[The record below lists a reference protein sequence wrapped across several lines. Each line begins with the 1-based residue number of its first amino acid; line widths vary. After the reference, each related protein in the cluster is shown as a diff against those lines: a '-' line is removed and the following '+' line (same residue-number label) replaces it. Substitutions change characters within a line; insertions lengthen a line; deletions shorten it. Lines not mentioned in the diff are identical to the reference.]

1 MQQLLR
7 ICVLPALLVW
17 VSGCGGCQRAEE
29 APAHRGEVERPA
41 RRQPVQVPAAT
52 PGKIQVGVPQP
63 QPQPQVAEPEAP
75 PPPAPP
81 QGEGPAAPP
90 GPEAGDCIVVIDANP
105 DYGPPPLG
113 VSFSAEAECS
123 AGQPTFKWN
132 FGDGSAPS
140 AEANPAHTYA
150 RIGEYTASVAVT
162 GPDGATASDE
172 IDITVEEEEAEGEGE

>member
-1 MQQLLR
+1 VRRLIR
-7 ICVLPALLVW
+7 RHVRVYALPALLMW
-17 VSGCGGCQRAEE
+17 VSGCGGCQRAED
-29 APAHRGEVERPA
+29 APGHGGEVQLPS
-41 RRQPVQVPAAT
+41 RRQAVQVPVAT
-52 PGKIQVGVPQP
+52 AGKIQVGAPPPKAV
-63 QPQPQVAEPEAP
+63 EPEAP
-75 PPPAPP
+75 PAPPPPAAEDA
-81 QGEGPAAPP
+81 GAPAEPA
-90 GPEAGDCIVVIDANP
+90 AGDCLVVIDATP

-140 AEANPAHTYA
+140 VEANPAHTYTA
-150 RIGEYTASVAVT
+150 IGEYTASVVVT